1 MEFSKNMSIHKKMNY
16 LLIFVAISIFFGSI
30 STFFILNS
38 IDSRYQRLK
47 EKYVAGEIYTLSI
60 EADMN
65 YVSRT
70 DRDIMLG
77 GNHDADI
84 QKISQKID
92 NVSKNFKN
100 LKETAVNDNELSL
113 INDAEKSTMFFLNNA
128 FTMMKSL
135 TPQQISED
143 KEGEIYKRYKTTL
156 TPPAEESREKFKK
169 VVELKAQALE
179 KASEDMSTRTSI
191 YKFIALIAGIG
202 IGITVLIF
210 SQILIK
216 SIINAISSFTQVM
229 KHTAEGNLKH
239 DNISKNEST
248 EFGVMGIALSSL
260 LDQIENFVHQINN
273 SISKASTGDFSYE
286 INAKGMK
293 GEFVKGIELVKNSIH
308 VMKEQEFKKQQDGFN
323 SQLSTL
329 SIGVTESM
337 TLIQQ
342 DLATNIE
349 ALKVV
354 TQATKSAEAQATD
367 SKQNIESI
375 VKELED
381 LKEQVGIN
389 NHAIDE
395 LASQAESI
403 TSVIEL
409 ITDIADQTNLLALN
423 AAIEAAR
430 AGEHG
435 RGFAVV
441 ADEVRKLA
449 ERTHKATGEI
459 SISIK
464 TLQQGMSE
472 IQASSDSMSN
482 IVEQSTHK
490 IYDFEETLTELSD
503 NSSSIVKSSYSMENS
518 VFVVLAKI
526 DHILYKSRAYNSII
540 TAKPVLS
547 VVDHH
552 GCRLGKWYDGEGK
565 ERFDHTNSYAKF
577 PAPHS
582 TVHKNANGNMKFLEA
597 DNPAENILVHKDEI
611 INNFQEMEK
620 ASSELFVLMD
630 SMLAEVK
637 KLNS

>member
-1 MEFSKNMSIHKKMNY
+1 MEFTKEMSIHKKMNY
-16 LLIFVAISIFFGSI
+16 LLVFVALSIFFGAG
-30 STFFILNS
+30 FVYVILNGL
-38 IDSRYQRLK
+38 DTKFNLLK
-47 EKYVAGEIYTLSI
+47 DKYVAGQVYALSI
-60 EADMN
+60 AADMN

-77 GNHDADI
+77 GNFEQDI
-84 QKISQKID
+84 EKISQRLE
-92 NVSKNFKN
+92 NVSRNFKN
-100 LKETAVNDNELSL
+100 LKETAIDDNELKL
-113 INDAEKSTMFFLNNA
+113 IDDAEKSTMFFLNNA
-128 FTMMKSL
+128 FKLMKSL
-135 TPQQISED
+135 TPEQIKND
-143 KEGEIYKRYKTTL
+143 KEGVYDVYRKTL
-156 TPPAEESREKFKK
+156 TPPAEASRVKFKK
-169 VVELKAQALE
+169 VVELKKNGLE
-179 KASEDMSTRTSI
+179 EASAAMSRHTAI
-191 YKFIALIAGIG
+191 YKYVALIAGIG
-202 IGITVLIF
+202 IGIVVLVM

-216 SIINAISSFTQVM
+216 SIISSINNFTQVM

-239 DNISKNEST
+239 TDIAKNNST

-273 SISKASTGDFSYE
+273 SISKASVGDFSFE
-286 INAKGMK
+286 IKTNGMK
-293 GEFVKGIELVKNSIH
+293 GEFIQAIELIEESIS
-308 VMKEQEFKKQQDGFN
+308 VMKEQEYKKRQDSFN
-323 SQLSTL
+323 SELSAL

-342 DLATNIE
+342 DLASNIE

-354 TQATKSAEAQATD
+354 TQATKDAEAQSSD
-367 SKQNIESI
+367 SKENTEQI
-375 VKELED
+375 VSELES
-381 LKEQVGIN
+381 LKEQVSIN
-389 NHAIDE
+389 SNAIDE
-395 LASQAESI
+395 LASQAENI

-472 IQASSDSMSN
+472 IQVSSDSMSS
-482 IVEQSTHK
+482 IVEQSTNK
-490 IYDFEETLTELSD
+490 IYDFEKTLMELSD
-503 NSSSIVKSSYSMENS
+503 NSSNIVKSSYSMENS

-565 ERFDHTNSYAKF
+565 DRFDHTSAYPQF
-577 PAPHS
+577 SAPHS
-582 TVHKNANGNMKFLEA
+582 TVHKNANSNMKFLES
-597 DNPAENILVHKDEI
+597 DNPKENVLSHKDEI
-611 INNFQEMEK
+611 IKNFKEMEK

-630 SMLAEVK
+630 SMLEEVK
-637 KLNS
+637 RSKK